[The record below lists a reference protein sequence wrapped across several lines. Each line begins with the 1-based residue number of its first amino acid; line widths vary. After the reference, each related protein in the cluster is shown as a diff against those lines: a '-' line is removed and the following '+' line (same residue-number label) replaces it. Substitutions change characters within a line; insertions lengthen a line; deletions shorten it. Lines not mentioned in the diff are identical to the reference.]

1 MNDITLKYTKNRLAI
16 IFTLIVF
23 FIAFF
28 LELTYFSFRYYN
40 FTYNDKRNF
49 NNITNQ
55 IFSQI
60 QKDPNFFNIFI
71 TEWIKFKPPINGDFQ
86 RWRWWDFRF
95 LNFLVLD
102 NSWNILAQNI
112 WDDLEININNYSGLK
127 YNSQPKLSNWT
138 FIKKIDISN
147 FWDNFGDLILFK
159 KQWYATENYLED
171 LFFSLLLNIIFSILF
186 YFIWLFFVGKN
197 LKPIEQ
203 TLSDMNDFI
212 HNANH
217 ELKTPISVISSN
229 LQLIKTTKSYEED
242 LILLSIKE
250 LNRIN
255 QLIEWLSSLSD
266 INPITWVIELNISKE
281 ITEIIQELKW
291 EIEKKEII
299 LKQNILSNFKLK
311 ANKQYFYIVFSNLL
325 RNAIKYNFQKWEI
338 NITLSKN
345 KLIISNS
352 WDWISKEDLPNIF
365 DRFFKWEKGRSTEGF
380 GIWLSLVKKICDIY
394 NRKINVQSD
403 EKETSFEIN
412 F

>member
-71 TEWIKFKPPINGDFQ
+71 TEGIKFKPPINGDFQ
-86 RWRWWDFRF
+86 RGRGGDFRF

-102 NSWNILAQNI
+102 NSGNILAQNI
-112 WDDLEININNYSGLK
+112 GDDLEININNYSGLK
-127 YNSQPKLSNWT
+127 YNSQPKLSNGT

-147 FWDNFGDLILFK
+147 FGDNFGDLILFK
-159 KQWYATENYLED
+159 KQGYATENYLED

-186 YFIWLFFVGKN
+186 YFIGLFFVGKN

-255 QLIEWLSSLSD
+255 QLIEGLSSLSD
-266 INPITWVIELNISKE
+266 INPITGVIELNISKE
-281 ITEIIQELKW
+281 ITEIIQELKG

-325 RNAIKYNFQKWEI
+325 RNAIKYNFQKGEI

-352 WDWISKEDLPNIF
+352 GDGISKEDLPNIF
-365 DRFFKWEKGRSTEGF
+365 DRFFKGEKGRSTEGF
-380 GIWLSLVKKICDIY
+380 GIGLSLVKKICDIY